1 MGSKNKPHM
10 QRFLTGQLLVAM
22 PGMPD
27 PRFARSVVYICA
39 HTEDGAMGLV
49 INQLFD
55 GVDSTE
61 LLEQLGITSAG
72 GGTPLPIHQGGP
84 VEQGRG
90 FVLHTRDYDRDGT
103 LPIEED
109 VALTA
114 TVDILRAMAEGHGP
128 RRSLLALGYAG
139 WGAGQLDHE
148 MLENGWLHVP
158 ADPDLLFDTNYDDKW
173 DRAIAKMGISLPRL
187 SADVGHA

>member
-1 MGSKNKPHM
+1 MGSRNKPHI

-39 HTEDGAMGLV
+39 HTEDGAMGLI
-49 INQLFD
+49 INQLFT
-55 GVDSTE
+55 GVDSAE
-61 LLEQLGITSAG
+61 LLEQLGITGAG
-72 GGTPLPIHQGGP
+72 DTAHLPIHQGGP

-114 TVDILRAMAEGHGP
+114 TIDILRAMAEGHGP

-173 DRAIAKMGISLPRL
+173 ERAIAKMGISLPRL

>member
-72 GGTPLPIHQGGP
+72 GAAPLPIHQGGP